1 MHPLKKILPVIGLL
15 SIPAIYLVFF
25 ATNTSVFATL
35 GLSQDNL
42 LVMLGVLSLIVW
54 IWSAINARSQNKF
67 MKKREQGNFP
77 LAFGI
82 NSASEAV
89 ALLIWFGMDVAIP
102 DNPDLSNP
110 VAYMSGIMVFVL
122 ASMLLL
128 GNFLRIFLSK
138 IFFESDF
145 KTTLNSLKFVLF
157 TQVLLYGLAS
167 ASFIFAYIQMSSM

>member
-1 MHPLKKILPVIGLL
+1 MHPLKKIFPVIGLL
-15 SIPAIYLVFF
+15 SIPTIYLVYF
-25 ATNTSVFATL
+25 ATSASVFATL

-42 LVMLGVLSLIVW
+42 LMMLGGLSLIVW
-54 IWSAINARSQNKF
+54 IWSAQYARSQNKF

-89 ALLIWFGMDVAIP
+89 ALLIWFGMDVVIP

-110 VAYMSGIMVFVL
+110 VAYVSGLTVFVL
-122 ASMLLL
+122 ASTLLL
-128 GNFLRIFLSK
+128 SNFLRIFLSK

-157 TQVLLYGLAS
+157 TEVLLYGLAS
-167 ASFIFAYIQMSSM
+167 AYYVFTYIQMSSM